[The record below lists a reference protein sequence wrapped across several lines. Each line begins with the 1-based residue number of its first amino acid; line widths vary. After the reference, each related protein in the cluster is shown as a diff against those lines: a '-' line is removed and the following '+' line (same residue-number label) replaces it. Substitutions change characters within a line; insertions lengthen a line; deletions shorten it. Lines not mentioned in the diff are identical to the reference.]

1 MPMDEPTDA
10 LTPDL
15 RAELHALTDS
25 LCKVLNEPK
34 RLMLLYALAA
44 GPRSVGELTAQLR
57 APQANVSQHLALLRE
72 HGLVDTERHGPRV
85 IYSLR
90 YPELI
95 GAVDA
100 LRDVLRRE
108 SARSERPPVVAGEG

>member
-1 MPMDEPTDA
+1 MDDRNPS

-15 RAELHALTDS
+15 RAELQALTDS
-25 LCKVLNEPK
+25 LCKVLNEHK

-44 GPRSVGELTAQLR
+44 GPRSVGELTTQLQ

-72 HGLVDTERHGPRV
+72 HGLVDTQRDGPRV

-90 YPELI
+90 YPELV

-100 LRDVLRRE
+100 LREVLRRE
-108 SARSERPPVVAGEG
+108 FDRRAEVR